1 MKNACQDCGAPISGR
16 ADKKFCGHHCRNHYH
31 NDKYK
36 ITSGVVRKINRIL
49 TRNRSILERLN
60 LKPKETFPLVQLQ
73 TEGFDLRYFTRKK
86 EFPDGSEM
94 FYCYDQAYK
103 TIGNNQISLIRKE

>member
-49 TRNRSILERLN
+49 TRNRSILER
-60 LKPKETFPLVQLQ
+60 
-73 TEGFDLRYFTRKK
+73 
-86 EFPDGSEM
+86 
-94 FYCYDQAYK
+94 
-103 TIGNNQISLIRKE
+103 